1 VTLAADAPLDR
12 TELMRAL
19 LLDGVPTRRGV
30 MAIHEEGAY
39 AHVDVELPNT
49 EAASGSSLMLP
60 LFAGLTDEQQDH
72 VIACLATHLAA
83 VTA

>member
-1 VTLAADAPLDR
+1 
-12 TELMRAL
+12 MRRL

-30 MAIHEEGAY
+30 MAIHEEAAY
-39 AHVDVELPNT
+39 ADARVD
-49 EAASGSSLMLP
+49 AARTPRPRRASSLMLP

-72 VIACLATHLAA
+72 VIGCLAAQLAA